1 MALNTTSTVYG
12 RLPSKPTLHEIK
24 KKSLKNLGLNF
35 PIGESEGAYLRKSSG
50 LDLIKK
56 NLRQLLLTE
65 RGERVMLPLFGTNLK
80 KYLMEPLDETLLNQI
95 KTEILESVNRYAKNV
110 DVLKLQVFP
119 GNDPTLNGGHHILI
133 KLYCKLVEEAD
144 VSFEVKVEI
153 N

>member
-1 MALNTTSTVYG
+1 MALSTSTNVYG
-12 RLPSKPTLHEIK
+12 RLPSKPVSHDIK
-24 KKSLKNLGLNF
+24 NKSLKNIGIQF
-35 PIGESEGAYLRKSSG
+35 PIGATVGAYVRKSSS
-50 LDLIKK
+50 LDLIKQ

-65 RGERVMLPLFGTNLK
+65 RGERIMLPLFGTNLK

-95 KTEILESVNRYAKNV
+95 KTEILDSVNRYARNV

-133 KLYCKLVEEAD
+133 KLYCRLVEEAD